1 MQKVNWMRMKTRT
14 LTALAITIP
23 VLASEMPPV
32 IPVGPVAYDDVSY
45 QPASAT
51 MPGELAT
58 TEYIATEGDTPAYDP
73 ATAPAAPT
81 SSASPNTIIN
91 LNIYSS
97 NYQVRG
103 MGVTNHL
110 SDHGFSSVSASH
122 TFANRNLFNRGIHH
136 RIGGTLGFIY
146 DGASPLGETP
156 IFQVDYAIGKE
167 IFPNLN
173 LDFGYSF
180 KRGGLEGAAARFYN
194 GGAHRVAQDFNLTLD
209 FNDYQKGFFGHAT
222 WGLGFQG
229 LTGSYFDIEAGYRFT
244 NIFLLNNFAAD
255 LELSAGIAPSLGY
268 WGGGVEGI
276 DAYRIKAAL
285 VPYALSGAFG
295 RDSRLYIKPWVQW
308 SFSGTNARKIDRI
321 AGDGPID
328 HSQFTFGVDMGWKF

>member
-1 MQKVNWMRMKTRT
+1 MKTRT

-23 VLASEMPPV
+23 ALASELPPV
-32 IPVGPVAYDDVSY
+32 IPVGPVSYDNVSY
-45 QPASAT
+45 QAPSAT
-51 MPGELAT
+51 MPGETAT
-58 TEYIATEGDTPAYDP
+58 TEYTATAGDVPAYNAEAP
-73 ATAPAAPT
+73 LAPAPA
-81 SSASPNTIIN
+81 SSSTPNTIIN

-97 NYQVRG
+97 DYQVRG

-110 SDHGFSSVSASH
+110 SNHGFSSVSGSH
-122 TFANRNLFNRGIHH
+122 TFANRNLFNRGLHH
-136 RIGGTLGFIY
+136 KIGGTFGYIW
-146 DGASPLGETP
+146 DGACPLGETP
-156 IFQVDYAIGKE
+156 IFQVGYAIGKE

-222 WGLGFQG
+222 WGVGFQG
-229 LTGSYFDIEAGYRFT
+229 LTGSYFDFEAGYRFT
-244 NIFLLNNFAAD
+244 NVFLLNNIAAD
-255 LELSAGIAPSLGY
+255 LELSAGVAPSLGY
-268 WGGGVEGI
+268 WGAGVEGV

-285 VPYALSGAFG
+285 VPYALNGAFG

-308 SFSGTNARKIDRI
+308 SCSGSNDHKIDRI
-321 AGDGPID
+321 SGDGPID
-328 HSQFTFGVDMGWKF
+328 HSQFTIGIDMGWKF